1 MYLQWINC
9 APGYG
14 PTSNTSTVNLMVG
27 LTGYIV
33 TELDPSV
40 LTVGELLLKVHKL
53 ASLKN
58 HIPSQ
63 LYHVMGIFLLKM
75 CYILKL
81 AS

>member
-1 MYLQWINC
+1 
-9 APGYG
+9 
-14 PTSNTSTVNLMVG
+14 MVG

-33 TELDPSV
+33 TEFDPSV
-40 LTVGELLLKVHKL
+40 LAVGELLLKLHKL

-63 LYHVMGIFLLKM
+63 RYHVMRIFLLKM

-81 AS
+81 ASRLHKLKDNPSVMRRSSSGL